1 MSTQDTSS
9 EQAEKQEKTNSEQ
22 TKKQEAGGSQ
32 GKSSSPANVFEFLR
46 KSNIIN
52 SDMPLKTLFES
63 IEALQPDPSSGWGVV
78 GDSGHLVLVWKG
90 QQ

>member
-1 MSTQDTSS
+1 MAPQNTNA
-9 EQAEKQEKTNSEQ
+9 EQAANK
-22 TKKQEAGGSQ
+22 EAGGSQ
-32 GKSSSPANVFEFLR
+32 EKSSSPANVFEFLR

-52 SDMPLKTLFES
+52 MDMPLKTLFES
-63 IEALQPDPSSGWGVV
+63 IETLQPDPSTGWGVV

>member
-1 MSTQDTSS
+1 MATQNTDV
-9 EQAEKQEKTNSEQ
+9 EQAAN
-22 TKKQEAGGSQ
+22 QEAGSSQ
-32 GKSSSPANVFEFLR
+32 EKSSSPANVFEFLR

-52 SDMPLKTLFES
+52 MDMPLKTLFES
-63 IEALQPDPSSGWGVV
+63 IETLQPDPSTGWGVV